1 MSSFGFNLN
10 FDDNFTELQGFQVQ
24 YADLDIQAGF
34 SMKFNKTSNPMKT
47 PKEFY
52 QENRVSK
59 KTKRKQ

>member
-10 FDDNFTELQGFQVQ
+10 FDENFTELQGFQVQ
-24 YADLDIQAGF
+24 YSDTDFQAGF
-34 SMKFNKTSNPMKT
+34 SMKFNNTSNVFKT